1 MQFRDR
7 SEAGWLLAKRL
18 LEYRD
23 RPDTIVLG
31 VPRGGVPVA
40 YEVAQALHVPLDV
53 IVVRKLGVPGQEEL
67 AFGAIST
74 GGVRVLNRQIV
85 RNERLTDA
93 EIEEI
98 AARETRELERREA
111 AFRAGRPV
119 LDVRGQVVILID
131 DGLATGAS
139 MRAAIRAVR
148 RQQPAR
154 IVIAV
159 PLAAPDVRD
168 EFSQLVD
175 DFICLL
181 TPDPFYAVGLWYKDF
196 PQITDIE
203 VRALLTPTP
212 EPC

>member
-18 LEYRD
+18 MEYRD
-23 RPDTIVLG
+23 RPDTLVLG
-31 VPRGGVPVA
+31 VPRGGVSVA
-40 YEVAQALHVPLDV
+40 YEVAQALRVPLDV

-74 GGVRVLNRQIV
+74 GGVRVLNRLIV
-85 RNERLTDA
+85 RSERLSDDQ
-93 EIEEI
+93 IE
-98 AARETRELERREA
+98 AVAVRETRELERRER
-111 AFRAGRPV
+111 AFRDGRPPQD
-119 LDVRGQVVILID
+119 LRGLTVILVD

-139 MRAAIRAVR
+139 MRAAVRAVR

-159 PLAAPDVRD
+159 PVAAPDVRD

-181 TPDPFYAVGLWYKDF
+181 TPNPFYAVGLWYKDF

-203 VRALLTPTP
+203 VCALLMPTC
-212 EPC
+212 EPS

>member
-40 YEVAQALHVPLDV
+40 YEVAQALHAPLDV
-53 IVVRKLGVPGQEEL
+53 IVVRKLGVPGEEEL
-67 AFGAIST
+67 AFGAISS

-93 EIEEI
+93 EIEEVV
-98 AARETRELERREA
+98 AREMRELERRET
-111 AFRAGRPV
+111 AFRAGRPPQN
-119 LDVRGQVVILID
+119 LSGQVVILID

-139 MRAAIRAVR
+139 MRAAVRAVR

-154 IVIAV
+154 VVIAV
-159 PLAAPDVRD
+159 PVAAPDVRD

-175 DFICLL
+175 DFVCLL
-181 TPDPFYAVGLWYKDF
+181 MPDPFYAVGLWYKDF
-196 PQITDIE
+196 PQTSDAE
-203 VRALLTPTP
+203 VRALLVTAH
-212 EPC
+212 EPA